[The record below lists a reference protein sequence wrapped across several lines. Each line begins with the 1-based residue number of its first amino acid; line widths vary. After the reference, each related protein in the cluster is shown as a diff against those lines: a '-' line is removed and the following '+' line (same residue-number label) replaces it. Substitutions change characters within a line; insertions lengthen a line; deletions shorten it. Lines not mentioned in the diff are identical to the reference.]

1 LARGA
6 RGKLQR
12 IVVIRSQAIRIA
24 NGWIG
29 AQEYYRA
36 LAESCGVPF
45 KAALEAGQVEAP
57 GTLSPRQCLA
67 KGLLK
72 ERMRARS
79 FVIAPEGLRP
89 NALREMLTR
98 LQPYNFSIVSPGTLS
113 GAIRRHFAR
122 SFARYAVE
130 GLPIRHPGMSARER
144 PAAWQRLALLFGGI
158 GLAVALML
166 APVKTIWAVTL
177 ALAVL
182 FVAVIA
188 FRIVAAYGLVRGV
201 RGGDESA
208 GTRIPDHELPI
219 YSVLVPL
226 YREAHICLRSSR
238 RSGSS
243 TTRLRSS
250 TSSSS

>member
-1 LARGA
+1 MSLAGEFRGPEAQASLVA
-6 RGKLQR
+6 RTAPVQR
-12 IVVIRSQAIRIA
+12 SEYAFLLGRFIDLATLIRAHALAQAWRVHPHDVLIA

-29 AQEYYRA
+29 AQDYYRA

-57 GTLSPRQCLA
+57 GTLTPRQCLA

-98 LQPYNFSIVSPGTLS
+98 LQPYNFSIASPGTLS

-122 SFARYAVE
+122 SFARYAIE
-130 GLPIRHPGMSARER
+130 GLAIRHPGMSARER

-166 APVKTIWAVTL
+166 ARSKP
-177 ALAVL
+177 
-182 FVAVIA
+182 
-188 FRIVAAYGLVRGV
+188 YGR
-201 RGGDESA
+201 
-208 GTRIPDHELPI
+208 
-219 YSVLVPL
+219 
-226 YREAHICLRSSR
+226 
-238 RSGSS
+238 
-243 TTRLRSS
+243 
-250 TSSSS
+250 